1 VTPPGRR
8 STGGG
13 LRAVGAPRPVRM
25 ITAPDGTPHATIL
38 DERRRRVLSVRDDWL
53 VQDLWWTDR
62 PVDRHYYELVLEP
75 GRLVVAY
82 REAPGGD
89 WFIHVEERR
98 GRMGGG

>member
-1 VTPPGRR
+1 MTPPSRR

-13 LRAVGAPRPVRM
+13 LRAVGAPRPVCM

-38 DERRRRVLSVRDDWL
+38 DGRRRRVLSVRDDWL

-82 REAPGGD
+82 REAPSGT
-89 WFIHVEERR
+89 WFIHLEERR
-98 GRMGGG
+98 TG

>member
-1 VTPPGRR
+1 VTSPRRR

-25 ITAPDGTPHATIL
+25 ITAPGGTPHATIL
-38 DERRRRVLSVRDDWL
+38 DGRRRRVLSVRDDWL

-82 REAPGGD
+82 REAPSGA
-89 WFIHVEERR
+89 WFIHVEGPRSR
-98 GRMGGG
+98 

>member
-1 VTPPGRR
+1 MTSPRRR

-13 LRAVGAPRPVRM
+13 LRAVGAPRPVHM

-38 DERRRRVLSVRDDWL
+38 DGRRRRVLSVRDDWL

-82 REAPGGD
+82 REAPSGI
-89 WFIHVEERR
+89 WFIHLEERR
-98 GRMGGG
+98 DRMSGR